1 MILIVDSNIIF
12 AGILRDSVVRE
23 LLIDSPFRLYA
34 PEALTFEIYKYKS
47 EIIRRSELSE
57 QDFETLF
64 RLLTEKIVLFPKEK
78 YAHKLKEAYALI
90 GHIDAGDVPFLAL
103 ALSIPN
109 DGIWTENV
117 KHFGKQNKI
126 KIFTNLDVIK
136 LKDDK
141 FKLE

>member
-1 MILIVDSNIIF
+1 MIFIVDSNIIF
-12 AGILRDSVVRE
+12 AGILRDSAVRE
-23 LLIDSPFRLYA
+23 LLITSPFVLYA
-34 PEALTFEIYKYKS
+34 PEVLIFEIRKYKS

-57 QDFETLF
+57 KDFETLF
-64 RLLTEKIVLFPKEK
+64 KLLTERIILVPKEG
-78 YAHKLKEAYALI
+78 YASKIKESSEII

-126 KIFTNLDVIK
+126 KVWTNSDLIK
-136 LKDDK
+136 LKENK
-141 FKLE
+141 YKLE